1 MPACGSGIWPRSST
15 CPRLPSHS
23 LCLVTG
29 LLPSKG
35 RLIHA
40 PARPGRFT
48 PGPVNPPGEGGDQAG
63 VIQVAWPHP
72 APWAPR
78 RAGRRVWPGRACAVH
93 EETVMTAHIDEG
105 ALRSSLQR
113 LREAAFDA
121 DVVGVMTR
129 TVDAVHGVFGYGGA
143 RLMFITE
150 AGDLSYVAASD
161 EAGRQFEEAQ
171 ASAGQGAC
179 YESYVYAREGVSI
192 DVHADSRWPD
202 LRTQLSFQVRAVAGT
217 PILLG
222 GSPVGTLNVYRD
234 EPVKW
239 DKSDVNALTAYSS
252 LIAEVLAG
260 ALAAQEQSIMAG
272 QLQYALDYRVV
283 IERAVGY
290 LMGTHR
296 VDAVTAFDVLRR
308 RARDSRRRVA
318 DVATDIV
325 GGSTGPASDDRVGD
339 LRSSALGLNG

>member
-1 MPACGSGIWPRSST
+1 
-15 CPRLPSHS
+15 
-23 LCLVTG
+23 
-29 LLPSKG
+29 
-35 RLIHA
+35 
-40 PARPGRFT
+40 
-48 PGPVNPPGEGGDQAG
+48 
-63 VIQVAWPHP
+63 
-72 APWAPR
+72 
-78 RAGRRVWPGRACAVH
+78 
-93 EETVMTAHIDEG
+93 MTAHIDEG

-121 DVVGVMTR
+121 DVAGVMKR

-143 RLMFITE
+143 GIMFITE
-150 AGDLSYVAASD
+150 SGYLSYVAASD
-161 EAGRQFEEAQ
+161 EAGRQLEEAQ
-171 ASAGQGAC
+171 ASAGQGPC
-179 YESYVYAREGVSI
+179 YESYVYAREVVSI

-234 EPVKW
+234 EPVEW

-252 LIAEVLAG
+252 LIAEVLAT
-260 ALAAQEQSIMAG
+260 ALAAQERGLVAD

-296 VDAVTAFDVLRR
+296 LDAVMAFDVLRK

-318 DVATDIV
+318 DVATEML
-325 GGSTGPASDDRVGD
+325 GGTTGPASEDRVGD
-339 LRSSALGLNG
+339 LRSSALGLNGLPGPETSPAV

>member
-1 MPACGSGIWPRSST
+1 M
-15 CPRLPSHS
+15 
-23 LCLVTG
+23 
-29 LLPSKG
+29 
-35 RLIHA
+35 
-40 PARPGRFT
+40 
-48 PGPVNPPGEGGDQAG
+48 
-63 VIQVAWPHP
+63 
-72 APWAPR
+72 
-78 RAGRRVWPGRACAVH
+78 
-93 EETVMTAHIDEG
+93 TVHIDEE

-121 DVVGVMTR
+121 DVVGVMKR

-143 RLMFITE
+143 GIMFITE
-150 AGDLSYVAASD
+150 SGYLSYVAASD
-161 EAGRQFEEAQ
+161 EAGRQLEEAQ
-171 ASAGQGAC
+171 ASAGQGPC
-179 YESYVYAREGVSI
+179 YESYVYAREVVSI

-234 EPVKW
+234 EPVEW

-252 LIAEVLAG
+252 LIAEILAT
-260 ALAAQEQSIMAG
+260 ALAAQERGLVAD

-296 VDAVTAFDVLRR
+296 LDAVTAFDVLRK
-308 RARDSRRRVA
+308 RARDSRRRIA
-318 DVATDIV
+318 DVATEML
-325 GGSTGPASDDRVGD
+325 GGTTGPASEDRVGD
-339 LRSSALGLNG
+339 LRSSALGLNGLPGPETSPAV